1 MRHSDK
7 IPTPQESMKMG
18 LAVGLEDGVRT
29 LKGSYIV
36 HLEDATT
43 GDVLH
48 HSEHLMMAREP
59 HGVQ

>member
-7 IPTPQESMKMG
+7 IPTLQESMKMG
-18 LAVGLEDGVRT
+18 MEVGQVDAGVKI
-29 LKGSYIV
+29 KGAYIV